1 VCGLAPSGMLQR
13 AALAKAASMAR
24 MDRPRRFGAAAAPA
38 GRSGDTV
45 AERDSKRIIRQWDRE
60 IEDEIRRK
68 TARDNTDGP
77 WKAVAWAGLWMA
89 WLALLVALVAHV
101 KSLG

>member
-1 VCGLAPSGMLQR
+1 MASPGLPGR
-13 AALAKAASMAR
+13 AALAKAAPIAR
-24 MDRPRRFGAAAAPA
+24 MGRPRRCGAAAAPA
-38 GRSGDTV
+38 GGSGHIV
-45 AERDSKRIIRQWDRE
+45 AERDSKRIVRQWDRE

-68 TARDNTDGP
+68 TALDDVNGP

-89 WLALLVALVAHV
+89 WLALLAALIAHV